1 MTTENHMSA
10 RARLITA
17 LADRMGHER
26 RQNRVHRA
34 LLAEDQPIAGTV
46 FEAVANEM
54 RKMGVDPGDT
64 LAGIGE
70 ILGVDN
76 VVQIG
81 RGRFEESILGSEI
94 AGNLRS
100 LVSEQA
106 AIAA

>member
-1 MTTENHMSA
+1 MSA
-10 RARLITA
+10 RTRLITA
-17 LADRMGHER
+17 LADRLGHDR
-26 RQNRVHRA
+26 RQNRVHRT
-34 LLAEDQPIAGTV
+34 LLAEHEPIAGTV
-46 FEAVANEM
+46 FQAVADEL
-54 RKMGVDPGDT
+54 RKMGVDPGDS
-64 LAGIGE
+64 LAGIGK

-94 AGNLRS
+94 AGNLRA